1 MQEIP
6 TTVDVLIIGGGMN
19 GAGLA
24 WFLANNPDFTGSIA
38 VVERDPSYEF
48 ASTTHTNSCIRQQ
61 FSTELNIR
69 ISQFT
74 ARYLKELD
82 APKWRRLE
90 SPKVGIR
97 EFGYLY
103 LADSELF
110 ADQLRR
116 NQSLQ
121 NVCGVATE
129 ILSRVQIEQRFPF
142 MRVDDLLLGSHNPKD
157 EGYFDGSALFQW
169 WRQASRRLGVHYLHD
184 EVIGLKTNEAT
195 GQVVSVQLSSG
206 ASVACGVLVNAAG
219 PRARQVAEMAGID
232 LPVEPRKR
240 YTYLFA
246 AAEPLDQDMPLTID
260 PSGVHLRSD
269 GHNYMAG
276 CAPNPDPAVDYADF
290 DADHGLWESWVWPM
304 VASRIPRFERA
315 KLMSSWVGH
324 YAYNPFD
331 RNAIVGPHPRL
342 TNFLFVNGFSGH
354 GLQQA
359 PAMACGLAE
368 LIVYGSYR
376 TLDLSPL
383 GFSRIPAGKP
393 IVEQAV
399 I

>member
-1 MQEIP
+1 MQETP
-6 TTVDVLIIGGGMN
+6 NTVDVVIIGGGMH

-24 WFLANNPDFTGSIA
+24 WFLATNPDFAGSVA

-74 ARYLKELD
+74 TQYLKELD

-90 SPKVGIR
+90 SPKIGIR

-103 LADSELF
+103 LADNERF
-110 ADQLRR
+110 AEQLRR
-116 NQSLQ
+116 NQGLQ
-121 NVCGVATE
+121 NACDVPTE
-129 ILSRVQIEQRFPF
+129 ILSRAQIEQRFPF
-142 MRVDDLLLGSHNPKD
+142 MRVDDLVLGSHNAKD

-169 WRQASRRLGVHYLHD
+169 WRQAARRLGVHYLHD
-184 EVIGLKTNEAT
+184 EVVGLETNAAT
-195 GQVVSVQLSSG
+195 NKVVSVQLASG
-206 ASVACGVLVNAAG
+206 ASIACGVLVNAAG
-219 PRARQVAEMAGID
+219 PRARQIASMAGID

-246 AAEPLDQDMPLTID
+246 AAKPLENGMPLTID
-260 PSGVHLRSD
+260 PSGVHLRAD
-269 GHNYMAG
+269 GDHYMAG
-276 CAPNPDPAVDYADF
+276 CAPDPDPAVDYADF
-290 DADHGLWESWVWPM
+290 DADHGLWERRVWPI
-304 VASRIPRFERA
+304 VASRVPCFDSV
-315 KLMSSWVGH
+315 KLVTSWVGH

-331 RNAIVGPHPRL
+331 RNAIVGPHSRF
-342 TNFLFVNGFSGH
+342 TNFMFVNGFSGH

-383 GFSRIPAGKP
+383 GFARISAGKP
-393 IVEQAV
+393 IIEQAV